1 MLYLKL
7 FHGRI
12 DPAQDMNDWGSD
24 GPVFG
29 PYNFI
34 HTTYS
39 SLVRLGNED
48 GSCCE
53 LFSYED
59 MLYYDGCYYGD
70 WSVFDELT
78 LKKGKYKVAV
88 FCQSKADL
96 SQS

>member
-1 MLYLKL
+1 MLYLRL

-12 DPAQDMNDWGSD
+12 NPAQDMDDWGSD

-29 PYNFI
+29 PYSFI

-48 GSCCE
+48 GSCDE

-70 WSVFDELT
+70 WSVFDET
-78 LKKGKYKVAV
+78 AFNDRNYQITV
-88 FCQSKADL
+88 FGQSKADL